1 MPIYNY
7 RCERCETVHEVW
19 AKVGDDAPAACES
32 CGAEGA
38 LTKMLAK
45 TAFHLKGGGWYAQGY
60 SGGGKGKDKG
70 KGEGKGKASGSAA
83 SESASSSSTESSSGG
98 DAAPASKPAAS
109 TSSSDD

>member
-7 RCERCETVHEVW
+7 RCERCEAVHEVW
-19 AKVGDDAPAACES
+19 AKVGDDAPAVCES

-60 SGGGKGKDKG
+60 SGG
-70 KGEGKGKASGSAA
+70 KGKAASSGAAPSTASGS
-83 SESASSSSTESSSGG
+83 SASSSSGSG
-98 DAAPASKPAAS
+98 DAAPASKPASKPAAS
-109 TSSSDD
+109 TSSSGD